1 MAYNISVAV
10 GDKLTIRSETSGT
23 VDLGIVESGDVTAG
37 TVVSGVEVSLPQAA
51 RTRVAASAAV
61 SARMRDILIIDIVL
75 PPGIGERRVGPSE
88 NS

>member
-10 GDKLTIRSETSGT
+10 GDKLTMRSETSGT
-23 VDLGIVESGDVTAG
+23 V
-37 TVVSGVEVSLPQAA
+37 VSGVELLLPQAA

-61 SARMRDILIIDIVL
+61 SARMRDILIIDMVL
-75 PPGIGERRVGPSE
+75 PPGIGERRVGHIE

>member
-23 VDLGIVESGDVTAG
+23 V
-37 TVVSGVEVSLPQAA
+37 VSDAELPLPHAA

-61 SARMRDILIIDIVL
+61 SARMRDILIIDMVL
-75 PPGIGERRVGPSE
+75 PPGIGERRVGHSE

>member
-10 GDKLTIRSETSGT
+10 GDKLTMRS
-23 VDLGIVESGDVTAG
+23 D
-37 TVVSGVEVSLPQAA
+37 VVSGDELPLPHAA

-61 SARMRDILIIDIVL
+61 SARIRDIRIIDIVL
-75 PPGIGERRVGPSE
+75 PPGIGERRVGPSD